1 MWGRSINTEVKQ
13 PIKMHT
19 TMYGLNFAPCFYNLL
34 ARVYVRPF
42 VLGAQP
48 LDGNLLSHC
57 WHTNKLLLPEKPWCL
72 VSPLECTTTWDQI
85 RRWLGN
91 FLTWYAIQLFTQCQQ
106 HRAHLFP
113 FIFHASQ
120 SFSYDIPQ
128 LEDYNFWHSSCVLTW
143 KILQS
148 LLRLANPFNFPI

>member
-1 MWGRSINTEVKQ
+1 MGWT
-13 PIKMHT
+13 
-19 TMYGLNFAPCFYNLL
+19 LLL
-34 ARVYVRPF
+34 ASIICLPGCMWDPLFSGLSLWMGICWATAGTLINYCF
-42 VLGAQP
+42 QKSLGVLFP
-48 LDGNLLSHC
+48 LLNVPQLG
-57 WHTNKLLLPEKPWCL
+57 
-72 VSPLECTTTWDQI
+72 I

-120 SFSYDIPQ
+120 TFSYDIPQ
-128 LEDYNFWHSSCVLTW
+128 LEDYNFWHNSCVVTW
-143 KILQS
+143 KFLQS